1 MIQALIIDDE
11 QHCIDRLSMLLNN
24 NYSDTIRVLDRC
36 NSVEQ
41 GISAIKKHRPELV
54 FLDIQIHDQT
64 GFDLMQSTSEYNYEV
79 IFTTAHDG
87 FAVKAFKFSAVDYLL
102 KPVDTD
108 DLANAIEKVKSKQ
121 KTQEQSQKLD
131 SLFYNLK
138 NLQAPAKKIC
148 IPVSNGKEIISV
160 SDIVRCQSDVNYTY
174 LFLQNK
180 TKIIVTK
187 TLKEFDEL
195 LSDYNFFRVHNSHLV
210 NLNYVKGYSAGK
222 GGMVI
227 LTDGTSIDVST
238 RRKDEF
244 LKRLEEM

>member
-1 MIQALIIDDE
+1 MIPTLLIDDE
-11 QHCIDRLSMLLNN
+11 QHCIDRLMMLLNT
-24 NYSDTIRVLDRC
+24 NYRDTIRVMEQC

-41 GISAIKKHRPELV
+41 GIAAIRKYRPELV

-64 GFDLMQSTSEYNYEV
+64 GFDLLQATRDFKYEV

-102 KPVDTD
+102 KPVDPD
-108 DLANAIEKVKSKQ
+108 DLAGAIEKVKSKQ
-121 KTQEQSQKLD
+121 ETREQSQKLD
-131 SLFYNLK
+131 SLFFNLK

-148 IPVSNGKEIISV
+148 IPVSNGKEIIAV

-174 LFLQNK
+174 LFLKDK
-180 TKIIVTK
+180 TKLTVTK

-210 NLNYVKGYSAGK
+210 NLSYVKGYSAGK
-222 GGMVI
+222 GGMVT